1 MTTATELLTNICEK
15 YIIYLLEEID
25 EDQLVLR
32 KIRDGDWISEEERY
46 KWIISI
52 LIHYLILGSH
62 DSNGISI
69 NEWILS
75 TESQIFQ
82 ELEKEEYREEMRQIR
97 KRLVIGNANINL
109 LMYNF
114 YSKLLYSKKDEDL
127 LKYINMLCPEFSPK

>member
-32 KIRDGDWISEEERY
+32 KIRDGDWVSEEERY
-46 KWIISI
+46 KWIISV
-52 LIHYLILGSH
+52 LTHYLILGSH
-62 DSNGISI
+62 DSDGISI